1 MDINNG
7 DKYKSAKWKYVNAGN
22 IFSQREKAENMKIT
36 QNSNREVEM
45 GKNNRRVTATLQW
58 LLVGEILVPSIL

>member
-22 IFSQREKAENMKIT
+22 IFSQEKKKKLKT
-36 QNSNREVEM
+36 
-45 GKNNRRVTATLQW
+45 
-58 LLVGEILVPSIL
+58 